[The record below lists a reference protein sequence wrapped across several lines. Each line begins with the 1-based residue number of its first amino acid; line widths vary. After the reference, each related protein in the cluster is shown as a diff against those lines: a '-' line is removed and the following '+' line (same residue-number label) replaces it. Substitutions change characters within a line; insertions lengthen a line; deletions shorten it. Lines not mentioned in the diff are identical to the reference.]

1 MEKVGYLKIFCRQ
14 GRVMIINSGE
24 LNALLTDK
32 GDKIMILPV
41 LFDTEHAQIRDVDVE
56 MFETLLPNTI
66 ITSPYE
72 PYIDNKKKTEF
83 SLNSKPFSAKK
94 LVGDAKKL
102 ISGFKMSKLFDL

>member
-41 LFDTEHAQIRDVDVE
+41 LFDTEHAQIRE
-56 MFETLLPNTI
+56 
-66 ITSPYE
+66 
-72 PYIDNKKKTEF
+72 
-83 SLNSKPFSAKK
+83 
-94 LVGDAKKL
+94 GRC
-102 ISGFKMSKLFDL
+102 